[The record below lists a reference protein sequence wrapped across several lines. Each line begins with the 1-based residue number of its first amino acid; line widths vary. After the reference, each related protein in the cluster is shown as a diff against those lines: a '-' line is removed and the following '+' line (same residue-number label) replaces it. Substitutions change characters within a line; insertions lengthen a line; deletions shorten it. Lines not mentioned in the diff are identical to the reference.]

1 MESGDKEINILLFGI
16 SNVGKSTTGCLLA
29 ERLGYRYYDLDEEV
43 KSRCHMT
50 LEKFVHTVWPYER
63 DKIRGEIIGK
73 ILQDQCPKVIAVTP
87 MYYTIFFSKYLK
99 RDDLLA
105 IELQD
110 TPENIFE
117 RLVFSDEND
126 QVYKDNEYRDAHRA
140 YYLKEIKKDITYYK
154 KSFSRIANKF
164 QMNNETPEEV
174 VRHLMEQF
182 NLYPRSE
189 TFANENI

>member
-1 MESGDKEINILLFGI
+1 MKYGSESGCEEVNILLFGI
-16 SNVGKSTTGCLLA
+16 SNVGKSTTGRLLA
-29 ERLGYRYYDLDEEV
+29 
-43 KSRCHMT
+43 
-50 LEKFVHTVWPYER
+50 FVHTVWPYER

-73 ILQDQCPKVIAVTP
+73 ILQDQCHKVIAVTP
-87 MYYTIFFSKYLK
+87 MHYTRCFSKYLE

-117 RLVFSDEND
+117 RLVFNDEND
-126 QVYKDNEYRDAHRA
+126 QIYKDDEYRDAHRA
-140 YYLKEIKKDITYYK
+140 YYLKEIKQDITYYK

-182 NLYPRSE
+182 NLS
-189 TFANENI
+189 